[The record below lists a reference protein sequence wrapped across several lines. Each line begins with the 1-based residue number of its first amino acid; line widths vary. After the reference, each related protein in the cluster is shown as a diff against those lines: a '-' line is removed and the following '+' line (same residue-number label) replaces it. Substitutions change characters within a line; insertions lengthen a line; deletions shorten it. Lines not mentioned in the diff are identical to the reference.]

1 MRIVVIGDVG
11 VVDGMM
17 HIGDEA
23 MFDALVEA
31 LRARGASSIV
41 GVSSDPPETAERYGI
56 EAVPPIGFTGG
67 RADMEARFA
76 AVARCAAGERA
87 LPADDPVWGVIDAV
101 AGADA
106 AAVAGGGNMASN
118 WPMHVFERAALGV
131 IAEAFGRPLVVTGQT
146 LGPRL
151 DPAEREL
158 VGGLL
163 RRARLVGVRE
173 HASERLALELGVP
186 LDRLAA
192 NRDDATFLGLG
203 IGGGLG
209 GTGTSGDEGR
219 ADAAGVTGAAV
230 APILVSL
237 SLHLGGLPRPQAVA
251 GLAAALD
258 GLAERAGRPIVFH
271 PHFGSLDPSRTAGD
285 EVLHDEVRAAMR
297 APAEALQPGDPRPAA
312 RLARGAAML
321 VTSRYHPAVFAGPG
335 GVPVAALSADDYT
348 AVKLRGATGWWDQ
361 HGVIDLAAAVSP
373 SGADALGGVWDT
385 RAQAQADAARLRPA
399 AEAASAAWFDRVV
412 EALGG

>member
-41 GVSSDPPETAERYGI
+41 GISAAPAETAQRYGV
-56 EAVPPIGFTGG
+56 EAVRPIGFTGG
-67 RADMEARFA
+67 RADMESRFA
-76 AVARCAAGERA
+76 AVLRCAAGERA
-87 LPADDPVWGVIDAV
+87 LPADDPAWGVIDAV

-106 AAVAGGGNMASN
+106 VAVAGGGNMASN
-118 WPMHVFERAALGV
+118 WPMHVFERAALGAV
-131 IAEAFGRPLVVTGQT
+131 AEAFGRPLVVTGQT
-146 LGPRL
+146 IGPRL
-151 DPAEREL
+151 DPADGAL

-163 RRARLVGVRE
+163 RSARLVGVRE
-173 HASERLALELGVP
+173 RASERLALELGVARE
-186 LDRLAA
+186 RLAA

-203 IGGGLG
+203 
-209 GTGTSGDEGR
+209 D
-219 ADAAGVTGAAV
+219 ADAAGDDVPAE
-230 APILVSL
+230 APIVVSL
-237 SLHLGGLPRPQAVA
+237 SLHLGGLPRGRAVT

-258 GLAERAGRPIVFH
+258 RLAERAGRPVVFH
-271 PHFGSLDPSRTAGD
+271 PHFGSLDPSRAAGD
-285 EVLHDEVRAAMR
+285 EVLHDEVRGAMR
-297 APAEALQPGDPRPAA
+297 APARAMQPGDPRPAA

-335 GVPVAALSADDYT
+335 GAPIAALSADDYT
-348 AVKLRGATGWWDQ
+348 GVKLRGATGWWDQ
-361 HGVIDLAAAVSP
+361 QGVVDLATATGSD
-373 SGADALGGVWDT
+373 GADALGRVWET
-385 RAQAQADAARLRPA
+385 REQAHADAARLRPA

-412 EALGG
+412 DALGG

>member
-11 VVDGMM
+11 VVGGMM

-87 LPADDPVWGVIDAV
+87 LPVDDPAWGVIDAV

-106 AAVAGGGNMASN
+106 AAIAGGGNMASN

-186 LDRLAA
+186 RDRLAA
-192 NRDDATFLGLG
+192 NRDDATLLGLD

-251 GLAAALD
+251 GLAAALE
-258 GLAERAGRPIVFH
+258 GLAERAGRPIGVH
-271 PHFGSLDPSRTAGD
+271 AHVGSLDPSRTAGD

>member
-11 VVDGMM
+11 VVGGMM

-76 AVARCAAGERA
+76 AVVRCAAGEQA

-106 AAVAGGGNMASN
+106 AAIAGGGNMASN
-118 WPMHVFERAALGV
+118 RPMHVFERAALGV

-186 LDRLAA
+186 RDRLAA